1 MAIDKYIADKGYK
14 DLATLVAFSGDII
27 DDESGIGKLNEHT
40 MNPGLKGRELPK
52 AFNTDE
58 YQIMLVANKFQTGFD
73 QPLLVAMYVDK
84 KLSGITAVQTLSR
97 LNRVTPGKDQTFI
110 VDFVNDPAEILAAFQ
125 QYHKEAELSA
135 VTDPDIVHD
144 LQAKLDSAGI
154 YEISEVEATAA
165 AWVGKTTHE
174 KLKGFVAPAQSR
186 FRVRYQ
192 KARED
197 GDKTAQDALDLF
209 RKDLGSFIRAY
220 DFLSQIIDYQDTDLE
235 KRSIFY
241 KLLARVISSENQDRT
256 TVDLSEVVMTH
267 YKLKKQEKADLKL
280 SGDESIPLDPLTAAG
295 TGSAHEV
302 KKAKWAEIIDQMNTF
317 FEGSGLTDA
326 DQLSVAESVLNKAL
340 ENRTLRGQAQANGK
354 VDFYSSPKILT
365 TVEDSV
371 IEAGEQHAKGIGWVL
386 SSDKVG
392 EMVELLKKM
401 GLFEKLRDEEAA

>member
-1 MAIDKYIADKGYK
+1 M
-14 DLATLVAFSGDII
+14 
-27 DDESGIGKLNEHT
+27 
-40 MNPGLKGRELPK
+40 R
-52 AFNTDE
+52 
-58 YQIMLVANKFQTGFD
+58 
-73 QPLLVAMYVDK
+73 
-84 KLSGITAVQTLSR
+84 
-97 LNRVTPGKDQTFI
+97 
-110 VDFVNDPAEILAAFQ
+110 
-125 QYHKEAELSA
+125 
-135 VTDPDIVHD
+135 
-144 LQAKLDSAGI
+144 
-154 YEISEVEATAA
+154 
-165 AWVGKTTHE
+165 

-340 ENRTLRGQAQANGK
+340 ENERCGVRRRRTARWTSTRHPR
-354 VDFYSSPKILT
+354 F
-365 TVEDSV
+365 
-371 IEAGEQHAKGIGWVL
+371 
-386 SSDKVG
+386 
-392 EMVELLKKM
+392 
-401 GLFEKLRDEEAA
+401 